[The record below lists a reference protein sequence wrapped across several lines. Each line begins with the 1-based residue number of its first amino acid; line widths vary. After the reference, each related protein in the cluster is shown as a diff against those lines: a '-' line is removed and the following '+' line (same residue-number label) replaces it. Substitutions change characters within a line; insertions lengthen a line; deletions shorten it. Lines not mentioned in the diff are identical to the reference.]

1 MAEKNLSLDS
11 KPHELK
17 FGSSF
22 DSKQNGAQYHSIRYD
37 FKPASVDTSREANLE
52 IGEGHHVTLT
62 VPNVDGSG
70 IVYKG
75 NKRPVQKECVLIID
89 HDTGTFTLER
99 LSNNINV
106 KKTRSETS
114 SKVPQLVGRPITP
127 VEVRLKS
134 SPGKVKS
141 SHSPSGPVK
150 QPSPPASSPPPPK
163 YNKEMSMI
171 GEISSDSSSDDLS
184 SDSDSDN
191 ETHTSEQPPV
201 PMSVQ
206 QVPGPPLPPPI
217 GNSND
222 GIMSIAADLQL
233 SDSSDSDSD

>member
-22 DSKQNGAQYHSIRYD
+22 DSKQN
-37 FKPASVDTSREANLE
+37 
-52 IGEGHHVTLT
+52 
-62 VPNVDGSG
+62 G

-222 GIMSIAADLQL
+222 GIMSIELYCVNNFRTVIRFSISDAAYFSHFLLKVADLDRQL
-233 SDSSDSDSD
+233 LFPPLPGGSPPMPFII